1 VRAVWITHGY
11 PRYDGD
17 IAGAFLE
24 RLAEALVVRGH
35 RIAVV
40 TPSDAGSAG
49 TSRRA
54 GVEVHRVRY
63 APASWE
69 TLAHRGTL
77 AEAIRSPRGVA
88 AFGGLVLAQAR
99 VASMLARHEDADL
112 LHAHWWVPG
121 GMSARV
127 ARALCGRPYVVTLH
141 GTDVAILSRSAAA
154 RMLAR
159 RVLRGAA
166 AVTAVS
172 SYLAERAAAVAGLDP
187 AVIGVV
193 PMPVSAP
200 ACAPSPGGGGVV
212 TVGRLTR
219 QKRVD
224 LILEAVAHLEARGRV
239 LELTIVG
246 DGPERPRL
254 EQRARELK
262 LDART
267 RFLGRLAPAAVAAAI
282 QHADVFAFAAER
294 EGFGLAVAEAF
305 MLGIPVA
312 AVRSGGVPEIVP
324 AEGAGRLVPEGDSEA
339 LATAIGDLTAA
350 PGSRRSALELGA
362 VWRERL
368 ASGSVAAIFEAVYR
382 QVVANDA

>member
-1 VRAVWITHGY
+1 MRAVWITHGY
-11 PRYDGD
+11 PRYEGD

-35 RIAVV
+35 RILVV
-40 TPSDAGSAG
+40 TPSDGGSAG
-49 TSRRA
+49 TSQRG

-77 AEAIRSPRGVA
+77 ADAIRSTRGLA

-99 VASMLARHEDADL
+99 AASMLARREGADL
-112 LHAHWWVPG
+112 FHAHWWVPG

-127 ARALCGRPYVVTLH
+127 ARTLCGRPYVVTLH
-141 GTDVAILSRSAAA
+141 GTDVAILARSAAA
-154 RMLAR
+154 RLLAR

-187 AVIGVV
+187 AAVSVV
-193 PMPVSAP
+193 PMPVQPP
-200 ACAPSPGGGGVV
+200 ACAPSSGGGGVV

-224 LILEAVAHLEARGRV
+224 LILDAIAHLEARGMV
-239 LELTIVG
+239 LGLTIVG
-246 DGPERPRL
+246 DGVERPRL

-262 LDART
+262 IDGRT

-294 EGFGLAVAEAF
+294 EGFGLAVAEAL

-324 AEGAGRLVPEGDSEA
+324 AEGAGRLAPEGDSEA
-339 LATAIGDLTAA
+339 LAVAIGELLAA
-350 PGSRRSALELGA
+350 SGSRQSALALGA
-362 VWRERL
+362 VWRDRL
-368 ASGSVAAIFEAVYR
+368 AAASVAATFESVYR
-382 QVVANDA
+382 HVVTGHG